1 MDPDGSRKSHQSKFV
16 KQLCYYTI
24 VVSLQIWSVLN
35 LFKTFFPMFIL
46 SMTVLILIETTTG
59 DIITIRDNK
68 GIGHEI
74 KSTTVLVALG
84 IGWFAFTLSFFFN
97 ILYYALHPSQVT
109 LSFLIKYLTIFF
121 LQIDLLN
128 IRDKLVV
135 SMFGYEINLL
145 QWSVKGLEINLP
157 NKKIKSNTSDLI
169 CDLKENKKKLELP
182 HDAEGN
188 LELVVTT

>member
-1 MDPDGSRKSHQSKFV
+1 MVLLEIKTEENIQIRDTKGISHSF
-16 KQLCYYTI
+16 TP
-24 VVSLQIWSVLN
+24 
-35 LFKTFFPMFIL
+35 F
-46 SMTVLILIETTTG
+46 TVLITL
-59 DIITIRDNK
+59 
-68 GIGHEI
+68 
-74 KSTTVLVALG
+74 LV
-84 IGWFAFTLSFFFN
+84 GWAAFLLSIVFN

-109 LSFLIKYLTIFF
+109 LSFLVKYLTIFF

-145 QWSVKGLEINLP
+145 QWSVKGLEINST
-157 NKKIKSNTSDLI
+157 NKKLKSNTSDLI

-182 HDAEGN
+182 HDAEAN